1 MASMKSWH
9 VVVLDG
15 WREIEDK
22 ISFNAADSK
31 TMFDA
36 KKAEYDEINQ
46 RNRETN
52 ATLPEGAK
60 KLPIY
65 VVKREWY

>member
-1 MASMKSWH
+1 MKSWH

-22 ISFNAADSK
+22 ISFSAGDSK
-31 TMFDA
+31 VAYDA
-36 KKAEYDEINQ
+36 KKAEYDEINAA
-46 RNRETN
+46 N
-52 ATLPEGAK
+52 AEKNAALPEGAK